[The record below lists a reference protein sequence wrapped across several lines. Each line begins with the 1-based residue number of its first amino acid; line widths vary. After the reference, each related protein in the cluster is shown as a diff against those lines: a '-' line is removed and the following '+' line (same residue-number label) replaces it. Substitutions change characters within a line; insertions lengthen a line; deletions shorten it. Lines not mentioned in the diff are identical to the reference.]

1 MSSKKYPSSSEKKK
15 KRNQSDAFIEKQRE
29 ALDKFIRTNTSTSRN
44 PDELALAIVPVELY
58 EDHNISRNYWIK
70 LILILSSPTLHLKM
84 LEKTFEI
91 IYIDYSI
98 LILCGTIYLY
108 IIYLFIINEGPLV

>member
-1 MSSKKYPSSSEKKK
+1 MKKL
-15 KRNQSDAFIEKQRE
+15 DAFIEKQCG

-84 LEKTFEI
+84 LEETFEI

-98 LILCGTIYLY
+98 LILCTIYFIY
-108 IIYLFIINEGPLV
+108 YLFIYYY